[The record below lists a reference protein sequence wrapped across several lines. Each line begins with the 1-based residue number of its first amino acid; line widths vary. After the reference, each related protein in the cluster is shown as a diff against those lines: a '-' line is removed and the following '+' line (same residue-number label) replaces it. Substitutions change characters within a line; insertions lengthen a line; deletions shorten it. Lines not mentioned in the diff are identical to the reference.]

1 MDKKTLFLMLGE
13 AVLIVILV
21 VVVAMDYKSKPA
33 EETLVAHT
41 TKMEEGE
48 VAEKE
53 AVAEEKAAKAEE
65 LTAETPEEVVE
76 EKGEKDEAVADE
88 KAPAEVEEPVEEKA
102 VAKAEKPAE
111 EKAAEEKAEKP
122 SEEKAEKPSEEK
134 AEAPAEAAPAAGSGE
149 VADVIPMDNPAY
161 SEHTKPIAQFTH
173 KKHYEEYKISCGE
186 CHHDENAVPLTDLK
200 PGDPVESCIACHDK
214 PGKAPKGEKL
224 SKEEEL
230 QYHTEALHENCIG
243 CHREYNRENNTKDAP
258 QTCGKCH
265 VKEE

>member
-41 TKMEEGE
+41 TKMEEE
-48 VAEKE
+48 DVSEKE

-76 EKGEKDEAVADE
+76 EKGEKDEAVAQKE
-88 KAPAEVEEPVEEKA
+88 APAEAEKPVEEKA
-102 VAKAEKPAE
+102 AAKAEKPAE
-111 EKAAEEKAEKP
+111 EKAEAP
-122 SEEKAEKPSEEK
+122 PEEK
-134 AEAPAEAAPAAGSGE
+134 AEAPEEAAPAAAGSGE

-186 CHHDENAVPLTDLK
+186 CHHDENAEPLTDLK
-200 PGDPVESCIACHDK
+200 PGDPVEDCIACHDK
-214 PGKAPKGEKL
+214 PGKAPRGEKL

-265 VKEE
+265 VKEG

>member
-41 TKMEEGE
+41 TKMEEE
-48 VAEKE
+48 DVSEKE

-76 EKGEKDEAVADE
+76 EKGEKDEAVAQKE
-88 KAPAEVEEPVEEKA
+88 APAEAEKPVEEKA
-102 VAKAEKPAE
+102 AAKAEKPAE
-111 EKAAEEKAEKP
+111 EKAEAPA
-122 SEEKAEKPSEEK
+122 EEK
-134 AEAPAEAAPAAGSGE
+134 AEAPPEEKAEAPPAAAGSGE

-186 CHHDENAVPLTDLK
+186 CHHDENAEPLTDLK
-200 PGDPVESCIACHDK
+200 PGDPVEDCIACHDK
-214 PGKAPKGEKL
+214 PGKAPRGEKL

-265 VKEE
+265 VKEG

>member
-41 TKMEEGE
+41 TKMEEKE

-76 EKGEKDEAVADE
+76 EKGEKDEAAAQKE
-88 KAPAEVEEPVEEKA
+88 APAEAEKPVEEKA
-102 VAKAEKPAE
+102 VAKGEKPA
-111 EKAAEEKAEKP
+111 
-122 SEEKAEKPSEEK
+122 EEKAEKPSEEK
-134 AEAPAEAAPAAGSGE
+134 AEAPSEAAPAAAGSGE
-149 VADVIPMDNPAY
+149 VAEVIPMDNPAY

-186 CHHDENAVPLTDLK
+186 CHHDENAEPLHSLK

-265 VKEE
+265 EKEG

>member
-21 VVVAMDYKSKPA
+21 VVVAMDYTSKPT

-41 TKMEEGE
+41 TKTEEGH

-53 AVAEEKAAKAEE
+53 AVHEEKAAKAED
-65 LTAETPEEVVE
+65 LTAEEPEEVVE
-76 EKGEKDEAVADE
+76 EKSEKDEAVAHKE
-88 KAPAEVEEPVEEKA
+88 APVEAEEPVEEKT
-102 VAKAEKPAE
+102 VAKAEKPA
-111 EKAAEEKAEKP
+111 
-122 SEEKAEKPSEEK
+122 EEK
-134 AEAPAEAAPAAGSGE
+134 AEAPAEAAPAAAGSGQ

-173 KKHYEEYKISCGE
+173 KKHFEEYKIGCGE
-186 CHHDENAVPLTDLK
+186 CHHDENAEPLTDLK
-200 PGDPVESCIACHDK
+200 PGDPVENCIACHDK
-214 PGKAPKGEKL
+214 PGKAPRGEKL

-258 QTCGKCH
+258 QTCGQCH
-265 VKEE
+265 VKEA

>member
-41 TKMEEGE
+41 TKMEAED
-48 VAEKE
+48 VSEKE

-65 LTAETPEEVVE
+65 LTAETPE
-76 EKGEKDEAVADE
+76 
-88 KAPAEVEEPVEEKA
+88 APA
-102 VAKAEKPAE
+102 
-111 EKAAEEKAEKP
+111 
-122 SEEKAEKPSEEK
+122 EEK
-134 AEAPAEAAPAAGSGE
+134 AEAPPEEKAEAPPAAAGSGE

-186 CHHDENAVPLTDLK
+186 CHHDENAEPLTDLK
-200 PGDPVESCIACHDK
+200 PGDPVEDCIACHDK
-214 PGKAPKGEKL
+214 PGKAPRGEKL

-265 VKEE
+265 VKEG

>member
-21 VVVAMDYKSKPA
+21 VVVAMDYTSKPT
-33 EETLVAHT
+33 EETMVAHT
-41 TKMEEGE
+41 TKMEEGH

-53 AVAEEKAAKAEE
+53 AVHEEKAAKAEA
-65 LTAETPEEVVE
+65 LTAEEPEAVVE
-76 EKGEKDEAVADE
+76 EKGEKDEAVAHE
-88 KAPAEVEEPVEEKA
+88 KAPVEAEEPVEEKA

-111 EKAAEEKAEKP
+111 E
-122 SEEKAEKPSEEK
+122 EK
-134 AEAPAEAAPAAGSGE
+134 AEAPAKAAPAAAGSGE

-173 KKHYEEYKISCGE
+173 TKHYKDYEIGCGE
-186 CHHDENAVPLTDLK
+186 CHHDENAEPLTDLK
-200 PGDPVESCIACHDK
+200 PGDPVENCIACHDK
-214 PGKAPKGEKL
+214 PGKAPRGEKL